1 MQLELRTHNG
11 GLMFFIG
18 GKSAK
23 KVLEYFLSNSNY
35 VLGYSKIDG
44 EKTVNTLHYN
54 GSEPETIEMLDG
66 EIIFTMFNG
75 GYVKII
81 N

>member
-1 MQLELRTHNG
+1 MKLELRTHNG

-35 VLGYSKIDG
+35 VLGSG
-44 EKTVNTLHYN
+44 EKGVNTLHYN